1 MFINSDDDRGPLG
14 KMDSAKSI
22 TIKVVTPPQNEDTL
36 TAIKR
41 PLLIDDATASLKGLE
56 YSLKMNPRSHK
67 QLLLEGS
74 NSRMTLRAT
83 TAEAERKTPFTYV
96 IGILD
101 DEKEEIELMPAT
113 LFHQK
118 RIIKALEKEEEMILL
133 SASSSSSST
142 TSAKNSLESGEYLKS
157 RLLLGE
163 SFGTRKTKAML
174 HSMERN
180 KIDMNQLSHQN
191 SFITSKLDKAISKIQ
206 EKEQAAKED
215 KAAAAT
221 FSTNTDDSLVESLG
235 LIPDHCPSA
244 IEPDLIYPIISLVP
258 EEVIEC
264 CRGSGAPALQDAMS
278 ITSSAPEDWKEFV
291 EKYSIPT
298 IVSTS
303 LPSSAFPEDD
313 AQTEERW
320 SLAIFTISLLRFR
333 SLSEAKLN
341 SPTSP
346 IPFLSDSAF
355 SALLSK
361 YAEQVNSNSGLKRW
375 KCSSF
380 TKDKLL
386 THLCVCLLHLK
397 SQRVNAAELSACLSL
412 PMSKMCEYFKAV
424 GCKLE
429 GPLERDGGKKFM
441 VGKRQIAVKMAVLK
455 APLHIAPPSS
465 GKRK

>member
-1 MFINSDDDRGPLG
+1 
-14 KMDSAKSI
+14 MDSAKSI
-22 TIKVVTPPQNEDTL
+22 TIKVVTPPQEDTP
-36 TAIKR
+36 TAIKK
-41 PLLIDDATASLKGLE
+41 PLLINDATASLKGLE
-56 YSLKMNPRSHK
+56 YNLKMNPRTHK

-101 DEKEEIELMPAT
+101 DEKGEIELMPAT

-118 RIIKALEKEEEMILL
+118 RIIKALEKEEEMI
-133 SASSSSSST
+133 SSSASST

-215 KAAAAT
+215 KAAAAA
-221 FSTNTDDSLVESLG
+221 FSTNTDDSLVEGLG

-244 IEPDLIYPIISLVP
+244 IEPDLIYPISSLVP
-258 EEVIEC
+258 EGVVEC

-303 LPSSAFPEDD
+303 LPLSAFPEDD

-320 SLAIFTISLLRFR
+320 SLAIFTISLLKFR

-355 SALLSK
+355 LALLSK
-361 YAEQVNSNSGLKRW
+361 YAEQVNSNSGQRRW

-386 THLCVCLLHLK
+386 SHLCVCLLHLK
-397 SQRVNAAELSACLSL
+397 SQRANAAELSACLSL

-455 APLHIAPPSS
+455 APLHIAPPST